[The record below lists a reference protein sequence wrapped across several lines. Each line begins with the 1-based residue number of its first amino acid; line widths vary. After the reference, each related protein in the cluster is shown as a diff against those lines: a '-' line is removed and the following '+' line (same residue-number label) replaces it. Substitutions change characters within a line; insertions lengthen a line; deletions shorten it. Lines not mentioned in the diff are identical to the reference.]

1 MVSARHPDV
10 TPRFDC
16 GRAIVFG
23 RSDVEPSHE
32 LLSIALLDE
41 AGVPVTRMIRPGGRD
56 HVPVDFTQLAQA
68 ITTYRA
74 RFLILLHNHPSG
86 NPYPSLEDV
95 RTSRSVVALARMMGA
110 RLLDHVITADGA
122 RFSFRDEGLI

>member
-1 MVSARHPDV
+1 M
-10 TPRFDC
+10 
-16 GRAIVFG
+16 
-23 RSDVEPSHE
+23 SDT
-32 LLSIALLDE
+32 ALLYHRRPKTSVAVTL
-41 AGVPVTRMIRPGGRD
+41 AGASPEVLRGRG
-56 HVPVDFTQLAQA
+56 
-68 ITTYRA
+68 
-74 RFLILLHNHPSG
+74 LILLHNHPSG